1 MDNQIINLI
10 DNQNDNQTQ
19 IKNFRKFH
27 QQVYEKIKIEA
38 QKRKNIEDR
47 VYLQTKNNI
56 KSMLS
61 MIIITNILT
70 ISIVGFKS
78 LIILLPLSLIL
89 LAIIDWI
96 YEKND
101 ETMVKKIRKDIKVY
115 NYLDKLRVLDKI
127 YLKKNTKD

>member
-1 MDNQIINLI
+1 MDKQTTYQI

-38 QKRKNIEDR
+38 EKRKNIEDR

-101 ETMVKKIRKDIKVY
+101 EIMIKKIRKDIKVY
-115 NYLDKLRVLDKI
+115 NYLDKLRALDKMFTYKYI
-127 YLKKNTKD
+127 

>member
-1 MDNQIINLI
+1 MDNQTNNQI
-10 DNQNDNQTQ
+10 DNQNDNLTQ
-19 IKNFRKFH
+19 LKNFREFH

-78 LIILLPLSLIL
+78 LIILIPLSLIL
-89 LAIIDWI
+89 LVIIDWV

-101 ETMVKKIRKDIKVY
+101 EIMVKRIRKDIKVY
-115 NYLDKLRVLDKI
+115 NYLDKLRVLDKMFT
-127 YLKKNTKD
+127 YKYT

>member
-1 MDNQIINLI
+1 MDNQTNNQIN
-10 DNQNDNQTQ
+10 NQNDNQTQ
-19 IKNFRKFH
+19 LKNFRKFH

-115 NYLDKLRVLDKI
+115 NYLDKLRVLDKMFT
-127 YLKKNTKD
+127 YKYT